1 MQLAILAALL
11 ASASAASLAPRAPV
25 LVSRLRGA
33 GSDVDGLK
41 LAPKRASPA
50 TAPAGQPRML
60 VRGGAASAKLVAKAS
75 KIDVALL
82 AYFFFWYLL
91 NYYYTLNNKRA
102 LTAAGGKDGFPMTVA
117 FLQLLIGSLYGAF
130 LWAAPDARKVPT
142 VTGSD
147 LVKMMPIAVF
157 FAGAHAFSVFSMGAG
172 AVSFT
177 QIVKAAEP
185 AFAAVLGTT
194 IYGKSISK
202 AKWLALIPVIGGVC
216 LASAKELDFAWS
228 ALITAMLANLMAAFR
243 SNENK
248 RLMDTAGLKERIGSV
263 GNQFALTMILS
274 SLVMLPVWMATE
286 MGKWGAFVEAFKA
299 SKALQV
305 NLITSGLFFYIYNE
319 LSTLTIK
326 KTSATTQSVANT
338 AKRVIVI
345 VGVALV
351 LGESLDPMKL
361 LGCAIGIG
369 GVFLYSV
376 RAPCR
381 AAPRARA
388 GSGGRAARAAGPPAT
403 SPRGEFRCGP
413 LHCSLSARAR
423 CANRSLNGAV
433 PSPSPAL
440 LRPCHPPVCSLVPHS
455 WSSKRDPP
463 AQQPALCGAACAPS
477 AYAEAGRVCAAASW
491 SLFSTRRTSGEKALF
506 QSRCVER
513 ARASAAPGGSVA
525 RLELRISRGGRQQ
538 RWSSLRTT
546 PS

>member
-1 MQLAILAALL
+1 MKAAKLALFALVG
-11 ASASAASLAPRAPV
+11 AASAASLTPRGAPA

-33 GSDVDGLK
+33 GADVDGIA
-41 LAPKRASPA
+41 LAPKARSSLV
-50 TAPAGQPRML
+50 TAPSVAPRML
-60 VRGGAASAKLVAKAS
+60 VRGGSTKKLVASAPA
-75 KIDVALL
+75 KIDFALM
-82 AYFFFWYLL
+82 AYFFFWYVL

-117 FLQLLIGSLYGAF
+117 FLQLVIGSIYGLF
-130 LWAAPDARKVPT
+130 LWAAPDARKAPA
-142 VTGSD
+142 VTSSD
-147 LVKMMPIAVF
+147 LIKMLPIAIF

-248 RLMDTAGLKERIGSV
+248 KLMETAGLKERIGTV

-274 SLVMLPVWMATE
+274 AVVLLPVWMATE
-286 MGKWGAFVEAFKA
+286 MSKWGAFVETFKQ

-305 NLITSGLFFYIYNE
+305 NLLTSAIFFYIYNE

-345 VGVALV
+345 VGVAIV
-351 LGESLDPMKL
+351 LKESLDPMKL

-369 GVFLYSV
+369 GVFLYSMV
-376 RAPCR
+376 
-381 AAPRARA
+381 
-388 GSGGRAARAAGPPAT
+388 
-403 SPRGEFRCGP
+403 
-413 LHCSLSARAR
+413 
-423 CANRSLNGAV
+423 
-433 PSPSPAL
+433 
-440 LRPCHPPVCSLVPHS
+440 
-455 WSSKRDPP
+455 K
-463 AQQPALCGAACAPS
+463 
-477 AYAEAGRVCAAASW
+477 
-491 SLFSTRRTSGEKALF
+491 
-506 QSRCVER
+506 
-513 ARASAAPGGSVA
+513 
-525 RLELRISRGGRQQ
+525 
-538 RWSSLRTT
+538 
-546 PS
+546 